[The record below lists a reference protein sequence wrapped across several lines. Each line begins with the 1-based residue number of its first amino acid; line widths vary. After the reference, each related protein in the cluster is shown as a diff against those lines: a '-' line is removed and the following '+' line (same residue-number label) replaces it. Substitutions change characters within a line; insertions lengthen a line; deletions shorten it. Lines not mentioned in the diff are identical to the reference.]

1 MQSVSELRQ
10 REVETYFNVI
20 TRGDSERFLRA
31 RAFHNLGEWEHVDY
45 KRLSDMLV
53 NVNATGSFLFLG
65 RDADRYSKTIEL
77 LDRAGH
83 EIALHGHRH
92 VACANIDYD
101 LVHENLSQGLNAIED
116 TTGVTPRGFV
126 SPGQEVNDATL
137 QALCDLDFEWV
148 LGHTDVDIPRVIE
161 FVDLVHPYDL
171 IMLNDGAT
179 PSETFER
186 IREQTQSG
194 AALMFHP
201 NMLDYYDG
209 FDELAEW
216 ITETTPV
223 SIETLVETGGV
234 GMIHDAMRP
243 LRIE

>member
-1 MQSVSELRQ
+1 MSEYFFNNGSNEKLMQGISELRQ

-20 TRGDSERFLRA
+20 ARGGSERFLSA
-31 RAFHNLGEWEHVDY
+31 RAFHNLGEWEYEDY
-45 KRLSDMLV
+45 KRFSDSLR

-65 RDADRYSKTIEL
+65 RDADRYSKTITQ

-92 VACANIDYD
+92 VACANI
-101 LVHENLSQGLNAIED
+101 ED
-116 TTGVTPRGFV
+116 TTGVIPQGFV
-126 SPGQEVNDATL
+126 SPGQEVNAATL
-137 QALCDLDFEWV
+137 EALCDLEFEWV
-148 LGHTDVDIPRVIE
+148 LGRTDADIPREIE

-179 PSETFER
+179 PSETFDR
-186 IREQTQSG
+186 IRQQTQSG

-201 NMLDYYDG
+201 NMVEYYDG
-209 FDELAEW
+209 LEELVEW

-223 SIETLVETGGV
+223 SIEKLVETGGI
-234 GMIHDAMRP
+234 GMINDAMRP